1 MSAATDGHCEVKV
14 GAVKQCG
21 QWVPWRSWR
30 LFSAG
35 VVSTISTAH
44 DLAPLD
50 TMANL
55 ATVLV
60 LSGQLPGR
68 RHLLRQGRGC
78 SGRIVAALG
87 ACLQG
92 CVLLRQSATVTVML
106 ARRIVC
112 ASVYGV

>member
-1 MSAATDGHCEVKV
+1 MGALAQLALISAD
-14 GAVKQCG
+14 
-21 QWVPWRSWR
+21 
-30 LFSAG
+30 

-68 RHLLRQGRGC
+68 RHLRQGCGC

-92 CVLLRQSATVTVML
+92 CVLLKQSATVTVML

-112 ASVYGV
+112 ASVHGV

>member
-1 MSAATDGHCEVKV
+1 V
-14 GAVKQCG
+14 GALAQ
-21 QWVPWRSWR
+21 
-30 LFSAG
+30 LALISAD

-68 RHLLRQGRGC
+68 RHLLVWAVAGQGCGC

-92 CVLLRQSATVTVML
+92 CVLLKQSATVTVML
-106 ARRIVC
+106 ARRIVW
-112 ASVYGV
+112 ASVHGV